1 MLFKNVTG
9 IMRRTIIVRFVTL
22 CCLFAEICGS
32 SQQLSPQTPQKLVS
46 HVKSSPAEEF
56 MPRWVKTNPKTLHV
70 EPLGAMVCNRIL
82 CSLSKVS
89 HSKLVQYWTTNVIWV
104 LKFLLLGAK
113 QYTV

>member
-1 MLFKNVTG
+1 M
-9 IMRRTIIVRFVTL
+9 RFVTL

-70 EPLGAMVCNRIL
+70 EPMGSMVCLFVCFVYFIL
-82 CSLSKVS
+82 SQSTLYK
-89 HSKLVQYWTTNVIWV
+89 
-104 LKFLLLGAK
+104 A
-113 QYTV
+113 

>member
-1 MLFKNVTG
+1 MLLKNVAG
-9 IMRRTIIVRFVTL
+9 IMKRTIIVRFVTL

-70 EPLGAMVCNRIL
+70 EPMGAMVCNRIL
-82 CSLSKVS
+82 AS
-89 HSKLVQYWTTNVIWV
+89 
-104 LKFLLLGAK
+104 LKFLIRN
-113 QYTV
+113 